1 MTGVLLPFLVADG
14 ILLWMLLGCWRRQEV
29 WMGTR
34 MGRKDESPGVWWL
47 SLIRLAGLLLL
58 SLIGTAAVLLG

>member
-1 MTGVLLPFLVADG
+1 
-14 ILLWMLLGCWRRQEV
+14 MLLGCWRRQVV